1 MVHAYPSRV
10 HSLKLVRCECS
21 EHCCATFNWRT
32 WLRMQ
37 VDQVW
42 REVMEG
48 AKAAPGCLA
57 MAANA
62 QLLHTLQS
70 ANRTLEEVQR
80 GLAAYLEIKRLAFP
94 RCVVPGWFIH
104 RSTCWIRCVM
114 GISACYSPMPGR
126 PCLRTVHLLMA
137 LRAPLNVQT
146 GGNTLPRMRQ
156 VLLFVQRRDAGDPGG
171 DQGPAARAAPL
182 QKVLRGCAP
191 HTLKSPPSSL
201 ATYGHSASRHYCIMA
216 TASEP
221 IRLLRRRY

>member
-1 MVHAYPSRV
+1 MVYYLTHLSTLFETGSVRVLRALLCRAYD
-10 HSLKLVRCECS
+10 EG
-21 EHCCATFNWRT
+21 T

-62 QLLHTLQS
+62 ELLHTLQS

-94 RCVVPGWFIH
+94 RRVPCCARYVAAMLKH
-104 RSTCWIRCVM
+104 LV
-114 GISACYSPMPGR
+114 GIPCDRHLPSLLTSAGQALPESSAPTDGLPW
-126 PCLRTVHLLMA
+126 TLLNV
-137 LRAPLNVQT
+137 LVQT
-146 GGNTLPRMRQ
+146 GGKALPRMRQ
-156 VLLFVQRRDAGDPGG
+156 VLLPVQRRDAGDPGG

-182 QKVLRGCAP
+182 QKVLRGCVP
-191 HTLKSPPSSL
+191 NTFQSP
-201 ATYGHSASRHYCIMA
+201 
-216 TASEP
+216 
-221 IRLLRRRY
+221 